1 MRRGCG
7 GRTLLC
13 VDKDRLVVWSSD
25 QWVGYMQQFLVWYTR
40 HEGGIECF
48 ICQREKAGAVLGGCT
63 LQSLDFCAKPL
74 VLAMTCG
81 EVLSNNFFCRI
92 RQLWWISRNFPR
104 CTCSWQL
111 NTSLSTV
118 FAGYKGCDLYLGLS
132 HLLTALKRMS
142 HGENP
147 TLLENDRYQEI
158 EEEDWVKC
166 LHRAHSSSASAGHK
180 LIQYR

>member
-1 MRRGCG
+1 MGGLCCAWTKTGWLFGAQISGSATCCSFSFDTQDTREVLSVLSVSARRRGRC
-7 GRTLLC
+7 
-13 VDKDRLVVWSSD
+13 W
-25 QWVGYMQQFLVWYTR
+25 
-40 HEGGIECF
+40 
-48 ICQREKAGAVLGGCT
+48 GGCT

-111 NTSLSTV
+111 NTSLSTL

-132 HLLTALKRMS
+132 HPLTVLKRMS

-166 LHRAHSSSASAGHK
+166 LHRAHSSSASAGHE